1 MQRRKPLHQLL
12 SQLQGGGSH
21 GAVSAQYRK
30 EHIVLEQLPGIP
42 AWGVRQKGPGD
53 PMDIR
58 LRRRPPSVPL
68 WHRAAEPQ
76 SQHRKPIGPEADAK
90 LSEQLR
96 QGLHLPCSAL
106 QQPLKQGVPY
116 RLLDKSC
123 LLIHIQRPFP
133 LDSISV

>member
-1 MQRRKPLHQLL
+1 MAPFRHSTAKNISSWNSSQASQPGASVRK
-12 SQLQGGGSH
+12 
-21 GAVSAQYRK
+21 ARA
-30 EHIVLEQLPGIP
+30 I
-42 AWGVRQKGPGD
+42 

-58 LRRRPPSVPL
+58 LRRRPPSAPL

-123 LLIHIQRPFP
+123 LLVHIQRPFP